1 MCGAAL
7 HIEHTGSFARR
18 VQTTSKLIKL
28 LSNGSTLTAQNMPEA
43 TIEPR
48 GAALRCHASPLAAV
62 SSSSV
67 YPRLYRQASVISW
80 VALLVVR

>member
-7 HIEHTGSFARR
+7 RIEHTGGFARR

-43 TIEPR
+43 TNPAGRTALPCQPPCFSFILVGVP
-48 GAALRCHASPLAAV
+48 AALPAGVGDFVGCAV
-62 SSSSV
+62 
-67 YPRLYRQASVISW
+67 
-80 VALLVVR
+80 VVR